1 MKRKLLIVDIIS
13 DIHDFVN
20 SSSYINYVR
29 RMKVALHEF
38 DRNKF
43 GFPLKNKHGP
53 TAKQNTYFKIIFM
66 LQKNAEISI
75 VIGYLD
81 LMIKS

>member
-53 TAKQNTYFKIIFM
+53 TAKQNTYFGIRFM
-66 LQKNAEISI
+66 LQKNADIST
-75 VIGYLD
+75 VIRYLD
-81 LMIKS
+81 VMTKS